1 MVKTSKKSK
10 TKKQHKRL
18 PKWASAIIC
27 IVVFIGFFMLFSA
40 YMGLP
45 NTLNTMMN
53 TAYSLLIDTVFYI
66 MAIAVLMG
74 AISSILSEFG
84 VIDLINKILSPLM
97 KPIYGLPGAAA
108 LGIVTTFLSDN
119 PAILS
124 LAENTGFRRYF
135 KRYQL
140 YALTNLG
147 TAFGMGLIICTF
159 MIGQG
164 GMHGQNYVPAVLIGL
179 LGAVIGSVVSTRL
192 MLIQTKKIFGTEAE
206 CVSIPADLLDEVMD
220 DDEKPHEGVAMRIMD
235 CILGGGKNGVNIG
248 LSIIPGV
255 LIVCTVVMMLTYSAP
270 EGGYTGGAY
279 EGIGLIP
286 FLADKIKFIL
296 NPLFGFSSSEAI
308 AVPITAL
315 GAAGAAIGLVP
326 EMIETGAI
334 GSHDIAVFPAM
345 CMCWSGYLST
355 HVSMMSSLGRSDLSG
370 KAIGSHTIGGLIAG
384 IAANWLYKL
393 IEVLAH

>member
-108 LGIVTTFLSDN
+108 LGIVTTVLSDN

-334 GSHDIAVFPAM
+334 GSHDIAVFTAM

>member
-1 MVKTSKKSK
+1 MVKTSKKYK
-10 TKKQHKRL
+10 TKKRHKRL

-296 NPLFGFSSSEAI
+296 NPLFGFLSSEAI

-334 GSHDIAVFPAM
+334 GSHDIAVFTAM